1 MIHKMIHKVISI
13 LEGFLAWGFI
23 ATVMAG
29 PQAFGAETLKG
40 ADIVTVGANSRS
52 NRTNDLSRPSAV
64 PGMLSVDGK
73 GHVTV
78 GSVTTTAGPI
88 GPTSGPVSGTYIVA
102 SNGSGMTNNPPFILL
117 PSTSDLVLDECCG
130 RQGSFLDLSDV
141 DDPWDQASLVE
152 RAESSF
158 VAALFKDT
166 YVVNESWLNRVV
178 GIIGFKSAGA
188 VAGACCFFGRHGQ

>member
-1 MIHKMIHKVISI
+1 LGIYRHSD
-13 LEGFLAWGFI
+13 GC
-23 ATVMAG
+23 

-52 NRTNDLSRPSAV
+52 NRINDLSSPSGV
-64 PGMLSVDGK
+64 PGLLSVDGK

-78 GSVTTTAGPI
+78 GSITTTAGPI

-102 SNGSGMTNNPPFILL
+102 SNGSGMANVQTGLNPPFILL

-130 RQGSFLDLSDV
+130 QQGSFLDLSYV

-158 VAALFKDT
+158 SLAIFKDT

-178 GIIGFKSAGA
+178 GILSFKSAGA
-188 VAGACCFFGRHGQ
+188 VAGTCCFLGRHGQ